1 MTRDPSN
8 PKAAALRDQ
17 GVEIVTG
24 DVDNVAS
31 LSNAFKGANVVF
43 GLTDFWSPFHDP
55 GTYTRLAQGQTINEY
70 CYDLELQRGLNI
82 AKAAATTIATID
94 RFIFSVLSYAK
105 EWSKGKY
112 TWVYHFDSKAEA
124 ARRIQKDYPEL
135 AARMSL
141 LQVGLYVTNW
151 RSGMGAFQKVCP
163 HDIPPNET
171 TC

>member
-1 MTRDPSN
+1 MTHDPSN

-24 DVDNVAS
+24 DVDNIAS
-31 LSNAFKGANVVF
+31 LPNAFKGANVIF

-55 GTYTRLAQGQTINEY
+55 VTYTRLAQGQTINEY

-94 RFIFSVLSYAK
+94 HFIISVLSYAK

-124 ARRIQKDYPEL
+124 ARRIQKDYAEL

-141 LQVGLYVTNW
+141 LQVGPSVTNW
-151 RSGMGAFQKVCP
+151 RAGMGAFQKACP